1 MAQIR
6 RSPAGPRLR
15 LTAEE
20 VQLLRKLADE
30 VDALLSG
37 RADADEFA
45 PSDELPADD
54 DRPAGDRVPPSDE
67 LRADDLAADDLAA
80 GDPAASG
87 GQSSPVPTA
96 GELEAMTGLD
106 WSSPESAAAPEDP
119 ALRRLLPDAYHD
131 DPEAAADF
139 RRYTEAS
146 LRGGKRADVTVVRQG
161 LASMAITGER
171 VLDQA
176 QAQSWLRF
184 LTDARLVLASRLG
197 IEAPDDV
204 EAYEQLATDDP
215 RFMAYVVY
223 EWLAPLLGDLVT
235 ALDAGSH

>member
-1 MAQIR
+1 VAQIR

-15 LTAEE
+15 LTTEE

-30 VDALLSG
+30 IDALLSG

-45 PSDELPADD
+45 PSDEMPASETPPPEMPASEMPASEVLASEVADD
-54 DRPAGDRVPPSDE
+54 AAVPGAG
-67 LRADDLAADDLAA
+67 
-80 GDPAASG
+80 
-87 GQSSPVPTA
+87 SSEVPTA
-96 GELEAMTGLD
+96 GELEAMTGLN
-106 WSSPESAAAPEDP
+106 WASTHSAHSALPPEDP

-139 RRYTEAS
+139 RRYTEAT
-146 LRGGKRADVTVVRQG
+146 LRRGKRADVTAVRQG
-161 LASMAITGER
+161 LASIGITGER
-171 VLDQA
+171 VLDEA
-176 QAQSWLRF
+176 QAHSWLRF

-197 IEAPDDV
+197 IERPDDV
-204 EAYEQLATDDP
+204 EAYEQLPTDDP

-235 ALDAGSH
+235 ALDPGSH